1 MIVGLAMNGAAE
13 KGCGSFAGVGAA
25 LLCTVLQSPATG
37 VPVFTLK
44 TIGYDRMAAFIMLGS
59 VVQVHP

>member
-1 MIVGLAMNGAAE
+1 MPASEFEAIRWCVT
-13 KGCGSFAGVGAA
+13 FAGVSAA

-37 VPVFTLK
+37 VQVFTLI
-44 TIGYDRMAAFIMLGS
+44 TVSYRIMVAFIMLGS